1 MNVEGRTRGALLKGR
16 QDPTVNGPAYEDQAR
31 ERGREG
37 GADDGSDDA
46 GAMAPTASAPRDAL
60 REKQGRA
67 GIGGGGG
74 GVRQRRDQT
83 KASLAMATA
92 AKAAAEAAH
101 RALAQARG
109 AGEQQAPRRQQGRF
123 QGAADAPT
131 VSYTSL
137 RQSKSMAQLTAG
149 LTAEEWEQQKDAV
162 LVLKRAVQFLN
173 DSVPQPQPE
182 LFVKRAAAGDV
193 HTLREWFGRVDMRG
207 ARAVRWECGWGAC
220 VCCARVLL

>member
-1 MNVEGRTRGALLKGR
+1 
-16 QDPTVNGPAYEDQAR
+16 
-31 ERGREG
+31 
-37 GADDGSDDA
+37 
-46 GAMAPTASAPRDAL
+46 MAPTASAPRDAL

-74 GVRQRRDQT
+74 VRQRREQT
-83 KASLAMATA
+83 KANLAMATA

-173 DSVPQPQPE
+173 DSVPQPPPE

-207 ARAVRWECGWGAC
+207 ARAAPPLPVPTVADDRRPRRAAPRRRRAADAPPAPRQTSRTG
-220 VCCARVLL
+220 RRT